1 MCAYRTVTYNT
12 GSSPGAGGESVQ
24 DQNPKIGGRYI
35 RLDQIGQGAV
45 GTVFL
50 CQDPVMDN
58 RVAIK
63 MLSGDA
69 SGQEM
74 MRFQQEA
81 KATARLNHPNIIKVL
96 DFGESGGK
104 AYLVMEYLEGE
115 SLESILARRDLSVDA
130 LLSIFCQVAGG
141 LAYAHSQGV
150 LHRDIKPSNVMVV
163 KDDYGKPLAKLC
175 DFGLAKLQSSDQ
187 ELTRTGTALGSPS
200 YMSPEGV
207 NGEELDKRADV
218 YSFGCMLF
226 EGLTGRLPFLGES
239 AFEVMIIRAEKDAPS
254 LFEATGKD
262 FPVEAE
268 DLVAKCLARDRAD
281 RYENMGEIVEI
292 LEGIRAGDLAEL
304 DVELETEPD
313 TGPHS
318 DSRGEFEKDSAL
330 VEDDGAGAMEIPES
344 EMPFKIK
351 ASRLPVEIGIFLA
364 LIIGALLVF
373 RYFVFDE
380 KPKAYQS
387 DSNKSDKNQQKV
399 PSTSVVSMDDFTPK
413 EKVELA
419 DGREWTT
426 LWGAVTDKDLK
437 IFKGR
442 KDIKY
447 LKLVSDDLSGGGS
460 VVLSDLPLLS
470 LDLKQSALSDLTM
483 DSVAHI
489 QSLEE
494 LKLARALGVTRENID
509 LLSKLPRLK
518 HLTLDNI
525 DVDDSWISTVSRI
538 SHLESLSLRRCD
550 KLEGKTIEELSA
562 LKELEMLNLSLSG
575 FAPENIKGLA
585 SLSRLKVLYLSALG
599 IEDRDLTALSSLNL
613 TQLDLSDNRL
623 GGSALKQLSGIK
635 TLRILNLGA
644 APHISRKDV
653 AAFKS
658 QHPGCAVVGAFR

>member
-1 MCAYRTVTYNT
+1 
-12 GSSPGAGGESVQ
+12 
-24 DQNPKIGGRYI
+24 
-35 RLDQIGQGAV
+35 
-45 GTVFL
+45 
-50 CQDPVMDN
+50 MDN

-141 LAYAHSQGV
+141 LAYAHNQGV

-239 AFEVMIIRAEKDAPS
+239 AFEVMLIRAEKDAPS
-254 LFEATGKD
+254 LLEATGKA
-262 FPVEAE
+262 FPVEVE
-268 DLVAKCLARDRAD
+268 DLVANCLARDRAD
-281 RYENMGEIVEI
+281 RFENMGAIVEI
-292 LEGIRAGDLAEL
+292 LDGLRVGDFAEL
-304 DVELETEPD
+304 KVALETE
-313 TGPHS
+313 S
-318 DSRGEFEKDSAL
+318 DSGPDSDSDSDTRGDLEHESAL
-330 VEDDGAGAMEIPES
+330 FEDETAGVMEIPES

-373 RYFVFDE
+373 RYIVMDE
-380 KPKAYQS
+380 KPKNYK
-387 DSNKSDKNQQKV
+387 SNSSKVHEHQKKI

-489 QSLEE
+489 ESLEE

-509 LLSKLPRLK
+509 KLSKLPRLK

-525 DVDDSWISTVSRI
+525 DVDDSWIATISRI

-550 KLEGKTIEELSA
+550 KLEGKTIDKLSA

-599 IEDRDLTALSSLNL
+599 IEDRDLTALASLKL
-613 TQLDLSDNRL
+613 SQLDLSDNRL
-623 GGSALKQLSGIK
+623 GGSALNHLSGIK
-635 TLRILNLGA
+635 TLRLLNLGA

-653 AAFKS
+653 AAFKR

>member
-1 MCAYRTVTYNT
+1 MTYNT
-12 GSSPGAGGESVQ
+12 GPSPGAGGESVQ
-24 DQNPKIGGRYI
+24 EQNPKIGDRYI

-50 CQDPVMDN
+50 CKDPVMDN

-115 SLESILARRDLSVDA
+115 SLESILARRDLSIDS

-187 ELTRTGTALGSPS
+187 DLTRTGTALGSPS

-239 AFEVMIIRAEKDAPS
+239 VFEVMLIRAEKDAPS
-254 LFEATGKD
+254 LSEATGKAY
-262 FPVEAE
+262 PVEAE

-281 RYENMGEIVEI
+281 RFESMAAIVEI
-292 LEGIRAGDLAEL
+292 LEGMRAGEFAEL
-304 DVELETEPD
+304 KGALDTESDSDPD
-313 TGPHS
+313 TDS
-318 DSRGEFEKDSAL
+318 DSDTRVDLEHESAL
-330 VEDDGAGAMEIPES
+330 FEDVAAGMKEIPEA
-344 EMPFKIK
+344 EMSFKIK

-373 RYFVFDE
+373 RYIVVDE

-387 DSNKSDKNQQKV
+387 NSSKSHEHQKKV

-489 QSLEE
+489 ESLEE
-494 LKLARALGVTRENID
+494 LKLARALGVTRENIE

-525 DVDDSWISTVSRI
+525 DVDDSWITTIGRF

-550 KLEGKTIEELSA
+550 KLEGKTIDKLSA
-562 LKELEMLNLSLSG
+562 LKELEVLNLSLSG

-599 IEDRDLTALSSLNL
+599 IEDRDLTALASLKL
-613 TQLDLSDNRL
+613 SQLDLSDNRL

-635 TLRILNLGA
+635 TLRLLNLGA
-644 APHISRKDV
+644 APHVSSKDV
-653 AAFKS
+653 AAFKR
-658 QHPGCAVVGAFR
+658 QRPGCAVVGTFR